1 MFLKSLA
8 EKIGQ
13 YTLVLIM
20 MLTAMIL
27 MTIFGE
33 RPISRMLLNSWYLLT
48 VVLLVL
54 SLSQHR
60 RQYLRIIVLGGA
72 LFTGFFIYSIG
83 QVFMGREFAE
93 VGLTTL
99 ALAVVF
105 FIYCIWTILYSIF
118 QHKLFTADLI
128 SGAILAYLLLGI
140 AWGGLNLLIE
150 VLAPG
155 SYSFPLDMDQDNKSA
170 ALIYHSFITLTT
182 LGYGDILPQTRITRS
197 SAYLEAVTGVMYTAI
212 LIAGLVG
219 NIERK
224 DDRK

>member
-27 MTIFGE
+27 LPIFGNNL
-33 RPISRMLLNSWYLLT
+33 IGRMLLNFWSLLT
-48 VVLLVL
+48 LVLLVL

-60 RQYLRIIVLGGA
+60 KQYLGIIVLGGA
-72 LFTGFFIYSIG
+72 LFAGFFIYSIG
-83 QVFMGREFAE
+83 QVFMGREFTE

-105 FIYCIWTILYSIF
+105 FNYCIWTILYSIF
-118 QHKLFTADLI
+118 QHKLFTRDLI
-128 SGAILAYLLLGI
+128 SGAILAYVLLGI
-140 AWGGLNLLIE
+140 AWGGLNALIE
-150 VLAPG
+150 HLAPG
-155 SYSFPLDMDQDNKSA
+155 SYSFPQDMDQDHKAS

-182 LGYGDILPQTRITRS
+182 LGYGDILPLTRITRS

-219 NIERK
+219 NMEK
-224 DDRK
+224 ENKQQ